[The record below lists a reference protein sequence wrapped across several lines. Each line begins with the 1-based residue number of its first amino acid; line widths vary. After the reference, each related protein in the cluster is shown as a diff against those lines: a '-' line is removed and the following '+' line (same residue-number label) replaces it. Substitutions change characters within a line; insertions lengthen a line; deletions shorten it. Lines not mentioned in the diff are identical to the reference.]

1 MKKKLLVICYRP
13 PILGH
18 SQNAQGQYYILQST
32 QKRFE
37 TRIMS
42 FNASKISDQNEK
54 YFKKNDLTILKLF
67 NLIFLGK
74 SPRLTHFWDKVF
86 YNKYKATV
94 EEFKPDLIYID
105 HILMMQ
111 YPLKFSLDSRIWLYN
126 EESQLYI
133 NKYKLRK
140 SIFDLVKNFRLGDY
154 EKKAISKADKTF
166 LITNQ
171 ESEYLQSL
179 GFNSVKTIPYALDDS
194 YFTYGWQTKQNM
206 FTLLFVGDYSHQP
219 NQEAARIICK
229 KIYPAIKNLKIKI
242 ILVGR
247 NISKIK
253 KYINA
258 EIAVYENVNDV
269 RTFYWTST
277 LFIAP
282 ITSGAGMR
290 IKILEAASCGI
301 PIVMT
306 PLANLGVNLND
317 SKEAFIESNIYGMIE
332 RIKNIF
338 NSDRSDLIKLS
349 VNANKKV
356 NSLFGLDKMKKV
368 YDNLFSVLL

>member
-154 EKKAISKADKTF
+154 EKKAISRVWG
-166 LITNQ
+166 LIQ
-171 ESEYLQSL
+171 LKQSL
-179 GFNSVKTIPYALDDS
+179 T
-194 YFTYGWQTKQNM
+194 
-206 FTLLFVGDYSHQP
+206 H
-219 NQEAARIICK
+219 
-229 KIYPAIKNLKIKI
+229 
-242 ILVGR
+242 
-247 NISKIK
+247 
-253 KYINA
+253 
-258 EIAVYENVNDV
+258 
-269 RTFYWTST
+269 
-277 LFIAP
+277 
-282 ITSGAGMR
+282 
-290 IKILEAASCGI
+290 
-301 PIVMT
+301 
-306 PLANLGVNLND
+306 
-317 SKEAFIESNIYGMIE
+317 
-332 RIKNIF
+332 
-338 NSDRSDLIKLS
+338 
-349 VNANKKV
+349 
-356 NSLFGLDKMKKV
+356 
-368 YDNLFSVLL
+368 